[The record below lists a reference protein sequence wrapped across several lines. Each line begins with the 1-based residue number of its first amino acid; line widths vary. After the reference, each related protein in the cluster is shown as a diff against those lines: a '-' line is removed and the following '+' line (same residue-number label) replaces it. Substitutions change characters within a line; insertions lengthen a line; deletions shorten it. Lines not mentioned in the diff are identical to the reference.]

1 MGGMDMQ
8 SFAVWL
14 ENVPAHCDAFRS
26 ILTELKERV
35 NMEPVRIT
43 YRERE
48 QGEYRLFHFRSWSAE
63 EYNAET
69 IEWARAFVSLAVAE
83 WVLRVKEPEV
93 LEEIAADLLEVEALE
108 EEWPFILPYVQR
120 ICQEQEECDTDL
132 LQATARKAAV
142 YRKVFAFLEEERELN
157 VLGFVRFRMQDH
169 WNELFEL
176 VETGLD
182 DYLED
187 KQYQEFVDLLR
198 YFIAAQETKQEVV
211 HVVPS
216 VDKPFLLYDKHGQRL
231 WLEQLD
237 AVLSIGEQKCRE
249 EDYLVSALVTLAPER
264 VVLHLAQDRPALT
277 QTIRSIFDGRVM
289 TCHSCPL
296 CLAGRRALDGH
307 KPTPL

>member
-1 MGGMDMQ
+1 MDMQ

-26 ILTELKERV
+26 IVTELKERV
-35 NMEPVRIT
+35 NTEPVRIT

-93 LEEIAADLLEVEALE
+93 LEEIAADLLEAEALE

-120 ICQEQEECDTDL
+120 ICQDQEEGGTDL

-157 VLGFVRFRMQDH
+157 VLGFVRFRLQEH
-169 WNELFEL
+169 WNELFEM

-231 WLEQLD
+231 RLEQLD
-237 AVLSIGEQKCRE
+237 AVFSIGEQNSRE

-264 VVLHLAQDRPALT
+264 VVLHLVQDRPALI
-277 QTIRSIFDGRVM
+277 QTIHSIFDGKVM